1 MSNDFRSC
9 SPLLYI
15 IVAAICSACNYIL
28 PYPETGGKDCM
39 MLEGTLVHN
48 GASQI
53 KITRLYALDGNS
65 FLKGQE
71 GKEARHS
78 DLTVTVNGKDI
89 DIERMEVQDSNLF
102 DIDYA
107 FLPGDVVRVAAS
119 SDGLEDASAEIII
132 PEDAK
137 LSVSATDAVWT
148 DDKTIKVSLK
158 INDASENT
166 GAYALKA
173 ECSQKITT
181 YNSIGKVSEE
191 WVTHSTGLYPGDT
204 GVLSYLQ
211 WGIASAKNIGSN
223 KDFIGEIYARQS
235 EYEADYD
242 STILTHV
249 PSETKVRVSVCHLS
263 EEAFFWYLYSSSQ
276 GQGTEYG
283 ISTISAYT
291 NISNGYGYIGGA
303 SKYVSDWINVR

>member
-1 MSNDFRSC
+1 
-9 SPLLYI
+9 
-15 IVAAICSACNYIL
+15 
-28 PYPETGGKDCM
+28 
-39 MLEGTLVHN
+39 
-48 GASQI
+48 
-53 KITRLYALDGNS
+53 
-65 FLKGQE
+65 
-71 GKEARHS
+71 
-78 DLTVTVNGKDI
+78 
-89 DIERMEVQDSNLF
+89 
-102 DIDYA
+102 
-107 FLPGDVVRVAAS
+107 
-119 SDGLEDASAEIII
+119 
-132 PEDAK
+132 
-137 LSVSATDAVWT
+137 
-148 DDKTIKVSLK
+148 
-158 INDASENT
+158 
-166 GAYALKA
+166 
-173 ECSQKITT
+173 
-181 YNSIGKVSEE
+181 VSEE
-191 WVTHSTGLYPGDT
+191 WVTHSTGLYTGDT

-242 STILTHV
+242 GTILTHV